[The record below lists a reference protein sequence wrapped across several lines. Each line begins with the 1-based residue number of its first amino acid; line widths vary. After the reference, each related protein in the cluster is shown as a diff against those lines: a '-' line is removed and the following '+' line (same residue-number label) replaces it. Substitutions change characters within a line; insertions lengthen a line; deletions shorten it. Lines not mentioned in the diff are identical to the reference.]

1 MGCLTM
7 KCPRCGE
14 DTKVLKTEKAGY
26 NTIVRTRKC
35 TVCDF
40 VFRTTEAPS
49 RKDESLVAY
58 INRIIDEVQ
67 RD

>member
-1 MGCLTM
+1 M
-7 KCPRCGE
+7 KCPRCGAA
-14 DTKVLKTEKAGY
+14 TKVLKTERAGY

-35 TVCDF
+35 KMCDF

-49 RKDESLVAY
+49 KRDESLVAY
-58 INRIIDEVQ
+58 INRVMDEVQ